1 MSDGKTSVTIVET
14 RIVSLDRAYY
24 SISDARYE
32 MWLRNLR
39 DDPVLGES
47 KDGVNYE
54 YLLASVSMHYILH
67 VDRNG
72 ICLTIVGVRPVEA
85 ISSSKFVVKGLERI
99 VGIADKIRSILN
111 LLNWTR

>member
-1 MSDGKTSVTIVET
+1 VSDSKASVTIVET

-24 SISDARYE
+24 NISDARYE

-54 YLLASVSMHYILH
+54 YPLDSVSMRYILH

-72 ICLTIVGVRPVEA
+72 ICLTIVGVRPVKA
-85 ISSSKFVVKGLERI
+85 ISSSKYAVKSLERI
-99 VGIADKIRSILN
+99 AAIADRIRSIMS
-111 LLNWTR
+111 LLNRTR